1 MTKLEV
7 AGEDPY
13 QVVSMYVEI
22 DRKPCCLEMASR
34 IDGDFYARWVF
45 QG

>member
-7 AGEDPY
+7 AGDDPY

-22 DRKPCCLEMASR
+22 DGNPAVW
-34 IDGDFYARWVF
+34 RWLP
-45 QG
+45 G

>member
-22 DRKPCCLEMASR
+22 DRNALLSG
-34 IDGDFYARWVF
+34 DGFQDRW
-45 QG
+45 